1 VPDLGESAKA
11 LTIGKR
17 MPKRKAAGKQ
27 ILNARSS
34 GGPHAAV
41 LLVYRGAKG
50 NPLSWCHDW
59 AMARVTMR

>member
-1 VPDLGESAKA
+1 MSGLGESAKV
-11 LTIGKR
+11 LTINVR
-17 MPKRKAAGKQ
+17 MLRQEAAGKQ

-50 NPLSWCHDW
+50 NPLYWCHDRPS
-59 AMARVTMR
+59 AE